1 MKFGETWL
9 SWHEGVCLYNQLCFS
24 ELQWYFS
31 LVLFV
36 SRAFFFLVFIS
47 FSFVAFLATMALR
60 PKLVVSVDD
69 INEGNRDVAFE
80 GKVLCWYR
88 NWDPSKERNFP
99 YLHCNLIDRAGFTT
113 ITISVRNPQIKQHEV
128 KLHVGSFV
136 QI

>member
-1 MKFGETWL
+1 L

-80 GKVLCWYR
+80 GKVLC
-88 NWDPSKERNFP
+88 
-99 YLHCNLIDRAGFTT
+99 
-113 ITISVRNPQIKQHEV
+113 
-128 KLHVGSFV
+128 
-136 QI
+136 